1 MISSF
6 FSKTKPVNYLLL
18 VLLLLAIVL
27 FKSAFFVGGTH
38 FSQEFLLEQ
47 GVGLL
52 LLLVSFA
59 LVVFI
64 VSKNKLTN
72 RNSYAFLV
80 FVMLFAFFPEVLT
93 NQTLIL
99 ANVFVLLAYRRLI
112 SLRSMMRTKAK
123 IFDSFLWLGI
133 AFFLFHWAFP
143 LLILPFLGILLFQA
157 KSFKNW
163 LVPYLAALTLA
174 ILFSVYQIY
183 FGGGFENYQL
193 PVFELSFN
201 IEKYKTTEF
210 MVPAIF
216 SFLMGTWAILNFLA
230 NYQTQSMSLQKPYW
244 LLIVGLFAATLIALL
259 AEISNGAEMI
269 FMFFPISV
277 MIGIIIEKIQI
288 FWLKEAI
295 LWLFVVGIPLVVLV
309 L

>member
-6 FSKTKPVNYLLL
+6 FSKTKPVNFLVL

-27 FKSAFFVGGTH
+27 FKSAFFAGGTD

-72 RNSYAFLV
+72 RNGYAYLV
-80 FVMLFAFFPEVLT
+80 FIMLFAFFPDVLT

-99 ANVFVLLAYRRLI
+99 TNVFVLLAYRRLI
-112 SLRSMMRTKAK
+112 SLRTMLNTKAK
-123 IFDSFLWLGI
+123 IFDSILWLGV
-133 AFFLFHWAFP
+133 AFFLFQWSFP
-143 LLILPFLGILLFQA
+143 LFVLPFFGILLFQA
-157 KSFKNW
+157 KNFKNW
-163 LVPYLAALTLA
+163 LVPYIAFLTIA
-174 ILFSVYQIY
+174 ILFAVYQIY

-193 PVFELSFN
+193 PVLELSFN
-201 IEKYKTTEF
+201 IEKYKTIEF

-244 LLIVGLFAATLIALL
+244 LLIIGLFAATLIALL

-288 FWLKEAI
+288 FWLKEVI